1 MKMLAAIK
9 VLALLPV
16 FFLGGCACFDGVCQK
31 DPWASTSGVVLPA
44 TLEPIV
50 VRVTGYGT
58 YEETKGKVTERQRL
72 MAMRASKLDA
82 FRSLAE
88 RVYGTA
94 IYGSST
100 VKDFVAENDQFR
112 TWVDSY
118 IRGAKI
124 IAVNEMAG
132 GSFETV
138 MELVLEPKFREC
150 LTHTNHFRYTDECRL
165 MLTSGRVRYEGSSK
179 TPGSGAQYYF

>member
-1 MKMLAAIK
+1 MN
-9 VLALLPV
+9 
-16 FFLGGCACFDGVCQK
+16 GHCQK
-31 DPWASTSGVVLPA
+31 STWQAKHKNTVPPMS
-44 TLEPIV
+44 LEPII

-58 YEETKGKVTERQRL
+58 YKSARGKVTERQRL

-88 RVYGTA
+88 RVYGMV

-100 VKDFVAENDQFR
+100 VKDFALENDQFR

-132 GSFETV
+132 GAFETV
-138 MELVLEPKFREC
+138 VELVLESRFREC
-150 LTHTNHFRYTDECRL
+150 LTHTNHFRYTEECR
-165 MLTSGRVRYEGSSK
+165 MLLSSGKEMVRNPGK